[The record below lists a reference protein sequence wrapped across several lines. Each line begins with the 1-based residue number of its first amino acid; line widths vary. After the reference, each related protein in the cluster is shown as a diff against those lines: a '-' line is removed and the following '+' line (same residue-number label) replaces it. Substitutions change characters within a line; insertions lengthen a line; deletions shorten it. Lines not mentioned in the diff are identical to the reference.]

1 MFIVH
6 FSNDIW
12 EPYHVIVRFYEITNT
27 SRSAMPLQANDLFA
41 KHGFNVCIITYNLS
55 TMT

>member
-1 MFIVH
+1 VFIVH